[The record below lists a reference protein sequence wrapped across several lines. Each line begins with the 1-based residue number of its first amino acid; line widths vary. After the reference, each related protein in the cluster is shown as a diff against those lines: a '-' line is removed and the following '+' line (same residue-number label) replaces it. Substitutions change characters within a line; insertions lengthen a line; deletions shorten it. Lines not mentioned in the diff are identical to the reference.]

1 MIQWELKAPTEL
13 VSFYSITFCAVNL
26 WINAKL
32 QEGDIENGG
41 MGDNLCGWY
50 DDRDS
55 YAGFIGGFFYE
66 GLCHRAVEIIMSLFR
81 FMFNK

>member
-1 MIQWELKAPTEL
+1 MRLILQ
-13 VSFYSITFCAVNL
+13 YYFCAVNL

-50 DDRDS
+50 DDRGS
-55 YAGFIGGFFYE
+55 YAGFAGGFFYGAYATE
-66 GLCHRAVEIIMSLFR
+66 R
-81 FMFNK
+81 